1 MENRQRILET
11 LDSWGV
17 AYRLITHEA
26 VYTIADCLRLEG
38 IDWSVTEV
46 PKNVFLCNRQQT
58 SYYLALLR
66 HDLPFRT
73 AVVSRALGVSRLS
86 FAPEDRL
93 PALLGLQAGAV
104 SPLGLLFDEQKQV
117 TLAMDEGL
125 RAFPYWG
132 MHPCDST
139 ATVVLRRQ
147 DLLEGYLRR
156 LGRIPIWIQAEG
168 EMRA

>member
-86 FAPEDRL
+86 FAPPDALETLLRL
-93 PALLGLQAGAV
+93 TSGSLSPLALMYDTQGQIRLCYEPAVRNTPRIAFHPCDNAATVIFSQQVFWERVLPLMGVSPAAV
-104 SPLGLLFDEQKQV
+104 SPEAAL
-117 TLAMDEGL
+117 
-125 RAFPYWG
+125 
-132 MHPCDST
+132 
-139 ATVVLRRQ
+139 
-147 DLLEGYLRR
+147 
-156 LGRIPIWIQAEG
+156 
-168 EMRA
+168 